1 MAAVVRDDAHSRA
14 ITLLLAPVCFTDPD
28 PFDAHETNVNR
39 HSLQYNFPHAAVT
52 LLLTS
57 IGRWLMVDGA
67 RRRTDCHAG
76 VLLHLGASPSFDVS
90 IAGHGLPVVMSEQAD
105 AGVGTK
111 RTASPMSGLS
121 PPAKRLTQDVK
132 TDYEILTIAMR
143 DIATVK
149 AALASKT
156 PVQSLR
162 KATNLISAYKHFM
175 YKGRTKYK
183 GRTVQLVY
191 RPWEKKPTSKVHDC
205 PAIASC
211 ESFLYFV
218 RLLQVRSA
226 ECRTLGKGCTA
237 SAKWWRSAATW
248 IWSQRPPR

>member
-1 MAAVVRDDAHSRA
+1 
-14 ITLLLAPVCFTDPD
+14 
-28 PFDAHETNVNR
+28 
-39 HSLQYNFPHAAVT
+39 
-52 LLLTS
+52 
-57 IGRWLMVDGA
+57 
-67 RRRTDCHAG
+67 
-76 VLLHLGASPSFDVS
+76 
-90 IAGHGLPVVMSEQAD
+90 MSEQAD

-191 RPWEKKPTSKVHDC
+191 RPWEKKPTSKEFGQGLHRFSEMVEECSDLDMESETAK
-205 PAIASC
+205 AIRIGQLTDQDMSKRWNC
-211 ESFLYFV
+211 INE
-218 RLLQVRSA
+218 RM
-226 ECRTLGKGCTA
+226 KGVEV
-237 SAKWWRSAATW
+237 
-248 IWSQRPPR
+248 